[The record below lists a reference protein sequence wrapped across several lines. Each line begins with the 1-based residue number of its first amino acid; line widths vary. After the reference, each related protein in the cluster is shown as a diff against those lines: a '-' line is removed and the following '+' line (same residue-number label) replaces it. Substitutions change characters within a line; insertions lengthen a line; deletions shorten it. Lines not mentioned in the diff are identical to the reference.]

1 MKTSLNHTLT
11 NLITRACIDKGS
23 KYREKIVLEISPKTV
38 MLMKA
43 NGIRDY
49 ASAILF
55 ADAKIRLYAYIR
67 ILQDYIKQGLVN
79 EKLIKNLP
87 VSIQKLIKLPK
98 SVIKKYYLKSNTSIL
113 TQELSEEV
121 DRDKYKD
128 FLELVKLGHF
138 EMSKQ
143 DIQTAVA
150 YYNMLFS

>member
-1 MKTSLNHTLT
+1 MIKQTKNCKNTIIRIHNYFPLYDDQLNIYEDNYETALNHTLT

-67 ILQDYIKQGLVN
+67 ILQDYIKQGFIK
-79 EKLIKNLP
+79 EILIK
-87 VSIQKLIKLPK
+87 KM
-98 SVIKKYYLKSNTSIL
+98 Y
-113 TQELSEEV
+113 
-121 DRDKYKD
+121 
-128 FLELVKLGHF
+128 
-138 EMSKQ
+138 
-143 DIQTAVA
+143 
-150 YYNMLFS
+150 